1 MAQQSKGDDVALVRD
16 ANTGGHNFAWD
27 DSGDVVFDNTE
38 QHAVMSC
45 LVEERARWWADT
57 DGTHGSQ
64 LHTLRTLTRGTP
76 SLAEA
81 YAIEGVQTL
90 LDQQIISSFS
100 AQAQANVQGQRFIV
114 EADWSVPG
122 NKPQSTRIALS

>member
-1 MAQQSKGDDVALVRD
+1 MKVERNDVSLARD
-16 ANTGGHNFAWD
+16 PNTGGHNFVWD
-27 DSGDVVFDNTE
+27 TTGDVVFDDTE

-45 LVEERARWWADT
+45 LVEHRARWWADT

-81 YAIEGVQTL
+81 FAVESVQPL
-90 LDQQIISSFS
+90 VAARRIVGF
-100 AQAQANVQGQRFIV
+100 AARARANVQGQRFV
-114 EADWSVPG
+114 FEVDWSVPG
-122 NKPQSTRIALS
+122 GKPHSTRIAL

>member
-1 MAQQSKGDDVALVRD
+1 MAQSSKGDDVALVRD
-16 ANTGGHNFAWD
+16 ANTGGHNLSWD

-45 LVEERARWWADT
+45 LVEERARWWADA

-64 LHTLRTLTRGTP
+64 LSTLRTLTRGTP

-81 YAIEGVQTL
+81 YANEGVQTL
-90 LDQQIISSFS
+90 LDQKIISSFD
-100 AQAQANVQGQRFIV
+100 AKAQANVQGQRFIV
-114 EADWSVPG
+114 EAGWSVPG
-122 NKPQSTRIALS
+122 NKPQSTRIAL

>member
-1 MAQQSKGDDVALVRD
+1 MAQSQGDDVALVRD
-16 ANTGGHNFAWD
+16 ANTGGHNLSWD

-57 DGTHGSQ
+57 AGTHGSQ
-64 LHTLRTLTRGTP
+64 LYTLRTLTRGTP

-81 YAIEGVQTL
+81 YANEGAQTL
-90 LDQQIISSFS
+90 IDQQIISGFT
-100 AQAQANVQGQRFIV
+100 AEAQANIQGQRYIV

-122 NKPQSTRIALS
+122 NKPQSARIALS